1 MNQKKRYTIAELF
14 GVEGLYLYGHPGKQ
28 ELSSGLFCYDL
39 KENRFKK
46 EQVGKKV
53 TEDYGGAILLPIP
66 IPFGNR
72 EMLGVKEEFEI
83 SCKSCKYITLQEYMD
98 KASRMSHEKIVQT
111 MEGGIYHA
119 NEELIYMDPSDQY
132 EVFQIYY
139 SHASGEGYRYRFR
152 DMSYVHDL
160 DLKVHGANYRIV
172 SGGKLLPGETVDSL
186 SKRISRQHLIRNRGH
201 AISISDVIMIKKSGK
216 IKSYYVDSN
225 GFWELPLFKRQRINE
240 NRFEMI
246 EGFPKQYRKS
256 KKSRQKER

>member
-1 MNQKKRYTIAELF
+1 MDQKKRYTIAELF

-98 KASRMSHEKIVQT
+98 KATRMSHEKIVQT
-111 MEGGIYHA
+111 MEGAFIMQMRNLY
-119 NEELIYMDPSDQY
+119 IW
-132 EVFQIYY
+132 I
-139 SHASGEGYRYRFR
+139 
-152 DMSYVHDL
+152 
-160 DLKVHGANYRIV
+160 
-172 SGGKLLPGETVDSL
+172 
-186 SKRISRQHLIRNRGH
+186 HLINMKFFKY
-201 AISISDVIMIKKSGK
+201 IIVMPQEMVIDIGSG
-216 IKSYYVDSN
+216 I
-225 GFWELPLFKRQRINE
+225 
-240 NRFEMI
+240 
-246 EGFPKQYRKS
+246 
-256 KKSRQKER
+256 

>member
-1 MNQKKRYTIAELF
+1 MDQKKRYTIAELF
-14 GVEGLYLYGHPGKQ
+14 GVEGLYLHGHPGKQ

-39 KENRFKK
+39 KDNRFKK

-53 TEDYGGAILLPIP
+53 TEDYGGAILLPIS
-66 IPFGNR
+66 IPFEKR
-72 EMLGVKEEFEI
+72 EMLGVKQEFEI
-83 SCKSCKYITLQEYMD
+83 SCKYITLQEYMD
-98 KASRMSHEKIVQT
+98 KVNRMNHEKIAQT

-132 EVFQIYY
+132 EVFQIHYDY
-139 SHASGEGYRYRFR
+139 AAGDGYRYRFR
-152 DMSYVHDL
+152 DMSYVREFG
-160 DLKVHGANYRIV
+160 LKVHGANYRIV

-186 SKRISRQHLIRNRGH
+186 SQRISRQYLIRNRGH

-216 IKSYYVDSN
+216 IKSYYVDSD

-246 EGFPKQYRKS
+246 EGFPKQHKKS